1 MSKNM
6 ISVIVPVYNVEEYL
20 EECLNSILN
29 QTYKNLEIILIDDGS
44 TDKSGEICDSYE
56 KLDKRVRVIHKVNGG
71 LSSARNHGLK
81 IANGEYISF
90 VDSDDY
96 IDIYTYE
103 KAINCMLKYDCDIV
117 EFKICGRG
125 IISEK
130 KVIEMDKNEVM
141 YKHISSD
148 YEYPNVAVWNK
159 LYKGN
164 LIKNLRFPEGKI
176 HEDYMFQCVA
186 LKNSVKYIFLNE
198 SLYYYRIRENSITH
212 ANFSVK
218 DFDKLNIYKER
229 TNYIRSFDDEYLVSL
244 SIAEEFVILFS
255 LYWKAYIAKM
265 DEAKKLKEELINRR
279 EEYRKAPINKKRKV
293 IYTFFYIN
301 PKLYIVVRNLVER
314 LSKLLKQRKNVV

>member
-1 MSKNM
+1 MIKNM
-6 ISVIVPVYNVEEYL
+6 ISVIIPVYNVEEYL
-20 EECLNSILN
+20 EECLKSILH
-29 QTYKNLEIILIDDGS
+29 QTYKKLEIILIDDGS
-44 TDKSGEICDSYE
+44 TDKSGKICDKYKKIDS
-56 KLDKRVRVIHKVNGG
+56 RIVVIHKTNGG
-71 LSSARNHGLK
+71 LSSARNYGLK
-81 IANGEYISF
+81 IAKGEFIAF

-96 IDIYTYE
+96 IDIHTYE
-103 KAINCMLKYDCDIV
+103 ESINCMLKYNCDIV
-117 EFKICGRG
+117 EFKICGRD
-125 IISEK
+125 IDSKK

-229 TNYIRSFDDEYLVSL
+229 TDYIRSLDDEYLVSL

-265 DEAKKLKEELINRR
+265 DEAKKLKEELINS
-279 EEYRKAPINKKRKV
+279 KRL
-293 IYTFFYIN
+293 I
-301 PKLYIVVRNLVER
+301 
-314 LSKLLKQRKNVV
+314 SG